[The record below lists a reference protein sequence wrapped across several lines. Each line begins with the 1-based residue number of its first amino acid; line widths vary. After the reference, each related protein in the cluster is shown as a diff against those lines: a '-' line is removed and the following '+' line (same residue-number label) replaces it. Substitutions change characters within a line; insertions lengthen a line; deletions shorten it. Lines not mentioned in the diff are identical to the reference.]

1 MISVSNLKNRFS
13 VAGLALAALCLLAA
27 AVPTASPAWAQDEVK
42 VGDLDSYNRYAA
54 FAVPYRNG
62 WQLALDEIN
71 AHGGVLGKKLVVISR
86 DDGGTPTDAIR
97 AAEELVSREG
107 VTVLMGTFLSNVSLA
122 VADFAKQRKVVFVP
136 VTSASDALSVSGG
149 NRYTFHVR
157 GNVFM
162 YSNELA
168 EQAAKL
174 GVKRWAIV
182 APNYEFGQSAAKAFK
197 RLLKERVPDAQI
209 VAEQYPTLGKM
220 DVGAVANA
228 LEEAK
233 PDGIFNVLFGADMA
247 LFARDGLSRGLFEN
261 RTVLS
266 IASGYPEYLL
276 PMKDQ
281 VPEGWIT
288 QGYPWAEIATPEHK
302 AFVAAYRKRFNEPP
316 AAFSMMGYVTMMMVR
331 TAIEK
336 AHSTDPEAL
345 VAAMKGM
352 EFPSIIGPLKIRA
365 ADNKVTMGTWLGH
378 LTVRNGT
385 GAFVDWTYKNGADY
399 MYPEAEV
406 KAARKE

>member
-1 MISVSNLKNRFS
+1 MISKALGARISAAACFLMTAF
-13 VAGLALAALCLLAA
+13 ALAFPAA
-27 AVPTASPAWAQDEVK
+27 AAQDEIK
-42 VGDLDSYNRYAA
+42 IGDLDSYNRWSA

-62 WQLALDEIN
+62 WQAALDDIN
-71 AHGGVLGKKLVVISR
+71 AHGGILGKKLVVVSR

-97 AAEELVSREG
+97 AADELVSRDG
-107 VTVLMGTFLSNVSLA
+107 VTILMGTFLSNVSLA
-122 VADFAKQRKVVFVP
+122 VADYAKQRHVVFVP
-136 VTSASDALSVSGG
+136 VTSASDALSLAGG
-149 NRYTFHVR
+149 NRYTFHLR
-157 GNVFM
+157 SNVYM
-162 YSNELA
+162 YTNELVERGA
-168 EQAAKL
+168 QL
-174 GVKRWAIV
+174 GIKRWAIV
-182 APNYEFGQSAAKAFK
+182 APNYEFGQSAAAAFK
-197 RLLKERVPDAQI
+197 EILKRRIPDATI

-220 DVGAVANA
+220 DAGAVANA
-228 LEEAK
+228 IDEAK

-247 LFARDGLSRGLFEN
+247 LFAREGLSRGLFDK

-302 AFVAAYRKRFNEPP
+302 AFVTAYMKRFNEPP
-316 AAFSMMGYVTMMMVR
+316 RAFSMMGYVTLMMLK

-345 VAAMKGM
+345 VPAMKGM
-352 EFPSIIGPLKIRA
+352 DFPSIIGPLKIRA
-365 ADNKVTMGTWLGH
+365 IDNKVEMGTWLGH
-378 LTVRNGT
+378 LTVKNGT

-399 MYPEAEV
+399 MIPEAEV
-406 KAARKE
+406 KGARKD

>member
-1 MISVSNLKNRFS
+1 MIKNVKEAVRLAGTLLL
-13 VAGLALAALCLLAA
+13 VAASILTPHPAA
-27 AVPTASPAWAQDEVK
+27 AQDDIK
-42 VGDLDSYNRYAA
+42 IGDLDSYNRWAA

-71 AHGGVLGKKLVVISR
+71 AHGGVLGKKLVVVSR

-97 AAEELVSREG
+97 AADELVSRDG
-107 VTVLMGTFLSNVSLA
+107 VTILMGTFLSNVSLA
-122 VADFAKQRKVVFVP
+122 VADFAKQRHVIFVP
-136 VTSASDALSVSGG
+136 VTSASDALSLAGG
-149 NRYTFHVR
+149 NKYTFHLR
-157 GNVFM
+157 SNVYM
-162 YSNELA
+162 YTNELA

-174 GVKRWAIV
+174 GIKRWAIV
-182 APNYEFGQSAAKAFK
+182 APNYEFGQSAAAAFK
-197 RLLKERVPDAQI
+197 EILKRRIPDATI

-228 LEEAK
+228 IEEAK

-247 LFARDGLSRGLFEN
+247 LFARDGLSRGLFDK

-288 QGYPWAEIATPEHK
+288 QGYPWAEITTPEHK
-302 AFVAAYRKRFNEPP
+302 AFVSTYMKRFNETPR
-316 AAFSMMGYVTMMMVR
+316 AFSMMGYVTLMMIK

-336 AHSTDPEAL
+336 AHSTDPDAL
-345 VAAMKGM
+345 VMAMKGM
-352 EFPSIIGPLKIRA
+352 DFPSIIGPLKIRA
-365 ADNKVTMGTWLGH
+365 VDNKVEMGTWLGH
-378 LTVRNGT
+378 LTVKNGN

-399 MYPEAEV
+399 MIPPAEV
-406 KAARKE
+406 KAVRKE